1 VEGQK
6 ATDHCKYV
14 ALILDEF
21 CNAGFFFL
29 RYLRKICEWVLYRWI
44 CSLAGYSSHPIQTI
58 YLKTLASVKIVGY
71 VKNAMIFRK
80 TQ

>member
-1 VEGQK
+1 VERQK
-6 ATDHCKYV
+6 VTDHCKYV
-14 ALILDEF
+14 ALIFGEF
-21 CNAGFFFL
+21 CKAGLIFL
-29 RYLRKICEWVLYRWI
+29 RYLRQICVWVLYRWI

-58 YLKTLASVKIVGY
+58 YLETLAFGKIVGY